1 MYRMLHI
8 CGHCD
13 NFKGCE
19 QNVSQNN
26 EDQSYFSRIP
36 SPLVG
41 IDEGVETNR
50 WQVGRKGTN
59 STYGLSE

>member
-13 NFKGCE
+13 NFKSKE

-50 WQVGRKGTN
+50 W
-59 STYGLSE
+59 

>member
-1 MYRMLHI
+1 MYRMLNI
-8 CGHCD
+8 YGHCD
-13 NFKGCE
+13 NFKGSE

-50 WQVGRKGTN
+50 W
-59 STYGLSE
+59 